1 MSKTILN
8 RLNKILIDRLYGT
21 QHGRHNVDAGNKIN
35 DTFDYEAEHCLTNA
49 QVAAELNRV
58 YYENNNKLWQ
68 LDYSLYDGTAS
79 LVSSI
84 VTEMIFPD
92 GYFASSGGDWERF
105 AYNCKNLKSV
115 TIGQCPPSTAQD
127 WSIYRMFSG
136 CSALETI
143 DMSGIKNTTAKYS
156 YNWGYLV
163 CSSAFEG
170 CRALKTLK
178 VAENFINGYVEN
190 QPLGINLDLRD
201 SPLLSLESAKDLL
214 DKLATRTAA
223 TAATVTFNTA
233 VYNKLK
239 EAYPDY
245 IENYQ
250 ATKFWNIA
258 EAEAN

>member
-58 YYENNNKLWQ
+58 YYENNNKICKV
-68 LDYSLYDGTAS
+68 DYSLYDGGSVIKDVLTEVHFPDHYFDGYAAQTYTNTLFISMFYPGRTQSKTFANLSAVTFGKSTVGKALYLGQTFYKCAKLAFIDLSGLNVTPGSSTFFGCSS
-79 LVSSI
+79 LV
-84 VTEMIFPD
+84 
-92 GYFASSGGDWERF
+92 
-105 AYNCKNLKSV
+105 
-115 TIGQCPPSTAQD
+115 
-127 WSIYRMFSG
+127 
-136 CSALETI
+136 
-143 DMSGIKNTTAKYS
+143 
-156 YNWGYLV
+156 
-163 CSSAFEG
+163 
-170 CRALKTLK
+170 TLK
-178 VAENFINGYVEN
+178 VPEGLWPRTSAGTTDH
-190 QPLGINLDLRD
+190 LDLRD